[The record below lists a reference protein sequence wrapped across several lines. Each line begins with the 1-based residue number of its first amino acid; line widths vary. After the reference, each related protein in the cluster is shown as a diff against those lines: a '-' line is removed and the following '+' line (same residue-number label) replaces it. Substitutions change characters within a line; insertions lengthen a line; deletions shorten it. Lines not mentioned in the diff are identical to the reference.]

1 MSARLMDVIA
11 SETCGK
17 IYRTGKY
24 GLDNSE
30 LNEYSSVWE
39 KSAESSPRSKY
50 VNLLPLSKKLAS
62 SGEQILTYFLD
73 GSRRVFKAGEIA
85 YEHSGGR
92 RVIYPIIAGQ
102 VSTGC
107 CRRTNKRLFP
117 EISKYEIVAALP
129 DIADPDGIP
138 GFFPN
143 VAAKLTLSPLMKR
156 VKLEVSAVLTYS
168 TAKDFRNT
176 SYDDKGT
183 AAIQSRMIEGEKSIT
198 EALIKKLNHKNY
210 LVKDGSL
217 EYRKKS
223 QLPTQNYRW
232 VIGLSKSFN
241 PSACFYHGKENP
253 GYIAD
258 LPEGHRT
265 EAACFSKP
273 EILGDAK
280 FAVWYIRL
288 HDRIYTRSAF
298 DGVVKVEKMLV
309 TQSEREQGIINSD
322 EIDTLSAYIL
332 NERCPV
338 CYGNDARWANHIY
351 PIYLTEQ
358 YIKSKYISTEAFLHL
373 F

>member
-265 EAACFSKP
+265 EAACFSN
-273 EILGDAK
+273 
-280 FAVWYIRL
+280 R
-288 HDRIYTRSAF
+288 
-298 DGVVKVEKMLV
+298 
-309 TQSEREQGIINSD
+309 
-322 EIDTLSAYIL
+322 
-332 NERCPV
+332 
-338 CYGNDARWANHIY
+338 
-351 PIYLTEQ
+351 
-358 YIKSKYISTEAFLHL
+358 
-373 F
+373 